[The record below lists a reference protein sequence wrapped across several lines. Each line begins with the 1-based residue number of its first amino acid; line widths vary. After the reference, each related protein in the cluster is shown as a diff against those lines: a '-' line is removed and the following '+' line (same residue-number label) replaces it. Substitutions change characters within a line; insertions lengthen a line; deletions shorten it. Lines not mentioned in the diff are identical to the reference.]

1 MCFISC
7 CLLFLKCFL
16 FLDKFLCFCDGK
28 FCFVFL
34 WELKVWYFILVLDML
49 FLWLIGVFLFRLL
62 IGFLFLSNFLLLDLV
77 GGCNLLCVVRDFVVK
92 VDVFV
97 WGLYILEREW
107 ILGLDKILRFILKI
121 ILKFY
126 YLG

>member
-28 FCFVFL
+28 LCFVFL

-62 IGFLFLSNFLLLDLV
+62 IGFLFLLNFLLLDLV

-107 ILGLDKILRFILKI
+107 ILGLDKIFCFILKM